1 MVAINPDHDRLA
13 RLAAG
18 LLEHEDV
25 DWGRMFGS
33 IGLRVRG
40 KVFAVALYQGGMMAK
55 LPESTVD
62 ELEAAGTGERMSM
75 AGRPRREWIRLASS
89 ADDRRWSEVIVAAH
103 HYVDSITPRSES
115 R

>member
-18 LLEHEDV
+18 LLEREDV

-55 LPESTVD
+55 LPESAVD
-62 ELEAAGTGERMSM
+62 ELEAAGIGERMTM
-75 AGRPRREWIRLASS
+75 AGRPRREWVRLPPS
-89 ADDRRWSEVIVAAH
+89 ADDARWSEIIAAAH
-103 HYVDSITPRSES
+103 RYVDEITPGTAP
-115 R
+115 

>member
-13 RLAAG
+13 RLAAE
-18 LLEHEDV
+18 LLEHDDV

-55 LPESTVD
+55 LPASEVD
-62 ELEAAGTGERMSM
+62 ALEAAGVGERMTM
-75 AGRPRREWIRLASS
+75 AGRPRREWVRIPSDV
-89 ADDRRWSEVIVAAH
+89 DDARWSATIAAAH
-103 HYVDSITPRSES
+103 RYVDEITPASDAH
-115 R
+115 